1 MRVLAF
7 DPGAYRMGWAV
18 VEDGPV
24 YVASG
29 IDGLERG
36 STELYQHY
44 RLRLIFHW
52 SLNMGDYL
60 RTYKPDVIVNEII
73 PTRGFNDA
81 SQSLLAAAALTAAQ
95 AIAYDQGYKCEQIG
109 ATTVKA
115 RIGGSNKAT
124 KVRVRNG
131 VLDLLPELKPR
142 LKDWKK
148 VFDESDAIAIGL
160 THLGYV
166 N

>member
-18 VEDGPV
+18 VETGPV

-29 IDGLERG
+29 IVGVERG
-36 STELYQHY
+36 PTELYQHY
-44 RLRLIFHW
+44 RLRLITHW
-52 SLNMGDYL
+52 SIVTDSFLKH
-60 RTYKPDVIVNEII
+60 KPDVVVNEII

-81 SQSLLAAAALTAAQ
+81 SQALLAAAALTAMQ
-95 AIAYDQGYKCEQIG
+95 AIAVDRGYKCEQIG

-124 KVRVRNG
+124 KVKVRNG
-131 VLDLLPELKPR
+131 VFEQLPELKPR
-142 LKDWKK
+142 LKDWRK

-160 THLGYV
+160 THLGYT